1 MGEERDAAGVL
12 RKAAQRRAMLQELRA
27 GGATRTDIQQALS
40 VSRSTVHRVVREF
53 ESLGIVRR
61 TDGDYELTPF
71 GEVVVTETECAIDS
85 IETADRLS
93 PLLGK
98 LDEADETTEL
108 SSFGNA
114 TVTTPKAGDPHL
126 PSRRFLSS
134 IEAAT
139 RIREFTPTAPE
150 PAYQQKLH
158 ERVESGL
165 DAAVVYSEAVV
176 KSLRASGQQTLELA
190 VENDGF
196 ELRVGSLPQF
206 RLVLADEHLFLGG
219 YNDDASQLELVAD
232 TDERGA
238 VGWGKRCFRDRWEAA
253 TPYET
258 YAAADDS

>member
-1 MGEERDAAGVL
+1 MGEEQDAAAVL
-12 RKAAQRRAMLQELRA
+12 RAAAQRRAMLRA
-27 GGATRTDIQQALS
+27 LGGGGATRTDIQQALS
-40 VSRSTVHRVVREF
+40 VSRSTVHRVVRDF

-61 TDGDYELTPF
+61 TDGEYELTPF
-71 GEVVVTETECAIDS
+71 GKVVVTETERAIDS
-85 IETADRLS
+85 IDTADRLS

-98 LDEADETTEL
+98 LDEAGETTEL

-114 TVTTPKAGDPHL
+114 TVTTPKPGDPHL

-134 IEAAT
+134 IEDAA

-150 PAYQQKLH
+150 PAYQNMLH
-158 ERVESGL
+158 DRVESGL
-165 DAAVVYSEAVV
+165 DAAVVYPESVV
-176 KSLRASGQQTLELA
+176 ESLRASDQQTIELA
-190 VENDGF
+190 VESEGF

-219 YNDDASQLELVAD
+219 YNDDASHLELVAD

-238 VGWGKRCFRDRWEAA
+238 VGWGKRCFRDRWETA

-258 YAAADDS
+258 YVAAEKH